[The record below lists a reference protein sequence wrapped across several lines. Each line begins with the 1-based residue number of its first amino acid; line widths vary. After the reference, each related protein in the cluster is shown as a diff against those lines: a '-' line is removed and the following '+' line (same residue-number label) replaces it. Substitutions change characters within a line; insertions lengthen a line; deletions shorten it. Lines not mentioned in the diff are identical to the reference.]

1 MLLDDERYVI
11 KWLSQYGALTKTQV
25 IRLLRDKTPETAEKI
40 LRNLKGSIKSRMWPV
55 ATIWLWM
62 DYASRISGRSLPYGC
77 CCGLST
83 MWIPWRIILRS
94 TRPKSFS
101 EGKHRL

>member
-1 MLLDDERYVI
+1 MLLDDERHVI

-40 LRNLKGSIKSRMWPV
+40 LRNLKREHQISDV
-55 ATIWLWM
+55 AGGYYLALM
-62 DYASRISGRSLPYGC
+62 GYSSRISGRSLPYGC
-77 CCGLST
+77 YCGLST

-94 TRPKSFS
+94 TRPKSFF
-101 EGKHRL
+101 